1 MCHDDSIMMSKKAN
15 NISGQQQAEPMPAS
29 LVPLIARLML
39 SSLPRVF
46 SLPSFP
52 RALTSRSAESS
63 KEDLRSKDGHTYTK
77 HVSVS
82 EGFQRGSECRIA
94 NGKEG
99 VAGGGGGDWNEE
111 GRSETDRAM

>member
-1 MCHDDSIMMSKKAN
+1 MPTST
-15 NISGQQQAEPMPAS
+15 ISHPEWSHRVIIKCVSDYYPTPWLAC
-29 LVPLIARLML
+29 VR
-39 SSLPRVF
+39 SLPGGL
-46 SLPSFP
+46 SLFP
-52 RALTSRSAESS
+52 PRTLTSRSAESS

-77 HVSVS
+77 HVSMS